1 MLDYLS
7 AYLKDLLYVS
17 LVYPELHQYKLEQKM
32 FHLKISNKFEGSSI
46 GELQCVVLFLDLLFT
61 NQDCFLHWRL
71 LKGEVSSSNTRF
83 VTEQV

>member
-17 LVYPELHQYKLEQKM
+17 LVYPELHQYKLKQKM
-32 FHLKISNKFEGSSI
+32 FHLKISNKSEGSSI
-46 GELQCVVLFLDLLFT
+46 GESNVLSFFLDLLSAD
-61 NQDCFLHWRL
+61 QDHFLHWRL
-71 LKGEVSSSNTRF
+71 LKGEVSSSNTRY